1 MRAMPEPLTFG
12 HSWPRSLRGVAMSE
26 LSRALI
32 MLLLFA
38 AGLFCGRFGGA
49 WWDGTYLS
57 RTDADL
63 IAQGRVEQAT
73 KAAVDI
79 ERATVAKNAALRQLG
94 AARPPVSR
102 ACPPGTGAVSQEAYE
117 RYLAK

>member
-1 MRAMPEPLTFG
+1 MG
-12 HSWPRSLRGVAMSE
+12 E

-32 MLLLFA
+32 MILLFA
-38 AGLFCGRFGGA
+38 TGLFCGRFGGA

-73 KAAVDI
+73 KAAI
-79 ERATVAKNAALRQLG
+79 EIQRATDAKNAALRQLG
-94 AARPPVSR
+94 AVRPPVSR
-102 ACPPGTGAVSQEAYE
+102 ACPPGTGAVSEEAYQ